1 MCNEAE
7 PQTKASATHGLS
19 SAESAVHE
27 RLVMFSDLPECDQ
40 IAYFENLHNAAESA
54 ISGDVVEIPEWV
66 ETSDDF
72 IKWLKT

>member
-1 MCNEAE
+1 MSEEFRDSDEYE
-7 PQTKASATHGLS
+7 PAHGLS
-19 SAESAVHE
+19 SAESAAHG

-40 IAYFENLHNAAESA
+40 IAYFENLNKAAESA